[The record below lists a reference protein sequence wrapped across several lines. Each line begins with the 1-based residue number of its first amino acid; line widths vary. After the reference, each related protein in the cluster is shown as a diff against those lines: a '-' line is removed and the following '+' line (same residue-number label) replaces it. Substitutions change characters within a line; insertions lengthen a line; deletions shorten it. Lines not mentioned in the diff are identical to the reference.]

1 LDAATRRTKAGR
13 QWSQPRPI
21 TSALPVQVR
30 LPHPKKFEILEI
42 KEKGTMNPNIG
53 KLAAKGAAA
62 RNKILTKKR
71 RYEIAMKAIT
81 TRWARAKLKK
91 ELDIGNKGK

>member
-1 LDAATRRTKAGR
+1 
-13 QWSQPRPI
+13 
-21 TSALPVQVR
+21 
-30 LPHPKKFEILEI
+30 
-42 KEKGTMNPNIG
+42 MNPNIG